1 LNTTY
6 RIRRAESSDDANRLH
21 ALFSDVFHPEDVG
34 SLAETMFYH
43 LPRMEQKYGFI
54 AEEKQSTL
62 AS

>member
-1 LNTTY
+1 
-6 RIRRAESSDDANRLH
+6 LH

-43 LPRMEQKYGFI
+43 LPRMEQKYWFI